1 MLTEPTD
8 SQSLQKARNSPE
20 NKERL
25 AKLRAL
31 ADKNDAEID
40 ATAKIFDP
48 VDLMRRAGE
57 IQETEHPQLGKI
69 RFGELTLEDSEVLR
83 KCKTDADK
91 TAMALYLM
99 LKKAYPEM
107 PTFTPENINGFY
119 KAFPM
124 VEGAALLKF
133 VSEQPAFLSQESET
147 GSAAVEKRKK
157 SV

>member
-1 MLTEPTD
+1 LR
-8 SQSLQKARNSPE
+8 KARNSPE

-31 ADKNDAEID
+31 ADKTDAEMD
-40 ATAKIFDP
+40 TTGKIFDP
-48 VDLMRRAGE
+48 VHLMRRAGE

-107 PTFTPENINGFY
+107 PTFSPQNINGFY

-133 VSEQPAFLSQESET
+133 VIEQPAFLSQESGT

-157 SV
+157 SD